1 MNVAGFISEISVRLH
16 ESQVYIYSGDIYM
29 AGSLDIGIVIPS
41 DRYLFGWNPY
51 CSGRYLL
58 GFLSE
63 DRGGGDIYSIET
75 NEWIDSFH
83 KFQLDSFDD
92 FSFLPVIEN
101 GDCVYHVMSS
111 TDRPSIAI
119 TSAPFRGDGYLLT
132 CFKDRSGGRRAS
144 RKRNTEIT
152 FRTLDLNVVWRN
164 SDYQW
169 VLYRPDGDQRF
180 SHIYD
185 LNSLL
190 CIDGGDVIFSLDKS
204 NGKEIWNFSG
214 ENSRIRSNNLIKND
228 LILFMGLS
236 TVYLLNPDNG
246 DVINHIDFEKTH
258 NYLAAEYDGEYIYI
272 FLNDTPQILV
282 YDKTGTR
289 LINRIEIPEPY
300 QFMALDVPHL
310 VDGVLYASL
319 NCATRTYNALMTVT
333 KDELLGKA
341 PLTIEYEKRPDTQV
355 ECVKNPDDSDHYV
368 VTVNSDPGDRADWVF
383 RYAGVAAMDVVA
395 KYGSAP
401 VPSPDLNQD
410 FNGLIK
416 IRIGGLPAEE
426 RTDDFLERLAFQV
439 TKSAVDQH
447 HRAGIHKIRAEC
459 EWI

>member
-1 MNVAGFISEISVRLH
+1 MKLLSYMVGFRVLGVEHHI
-16 ESQVYIYSGDIYM
+16 
-29 AGSLDIGIVIPS
+29 
-41 DRYLFGWNPY
+41 F
-51 CSGRYLL
+51 LL
-58 GFLSE
+58 GFDVHKSIASSLAETIVSGANRE
-63 DRGGGDIYSIET
+63 VGMWNTYYSNEIWLKDADIGKSDIRYAY
-75 NEWIDSFH
+75 
-83 KFQLDSFDD
+83 
-92 FSFLPVIEN
+92 EN
-101 GDCVYHVMSS
+101 GGFLTCDVTPKKYNVNGCIVEYPVSGKEYRLTVGNREMACP
-111 TDRPSIAI
+111 T
-119 TSAPFRGDGYLLT
+119 APFIL
-132 CFKDRSGGRRAS
+132 KDVICVSNFP
-144 RKRNTEIT
+144 KRNEPDVIT
-152 FRTLDLNVVWRN
+152 AYD
-164 SDYQW
+164 
-169 VLYRPDGDQRF
+169 
-180 SHIYD
+180 YD
-185 LNSLL
+185 LNELWSITGDRRYGFYPVRDSRYYRTYDLDDTVL
-190 CIDGGDVIFSLDKS
+190 FTDGDWIVRLDKYT
-204 NGKEIWNFSG
+204 GKEIWCFEP
-214 ENSRIRSNNLIKND
+214 ENAGRYTPFHLVKND

-246 DVINHIDFEKTH
+246 DVINQIDFEKTH

-282 YDKTGTR
+282 YDKTGST

-333 KDELLGKA
+333 RDELLGKA
-341 PLTIEYEKRPDTQV
+341 PLTIEYEKRPDTKV

-368 VTVNSDPGDRADWVF
+368 VTVNSDPGERADWVF

-439 TKSAVDQH
+439 TKSAADQH
-447 HRAGIHKIRAEC
+447 HRAGIHKVRAEC

>member
-1 MNVAGFISEISVRLH
+1 MKLFSYVVGFRVLEAEHHI
-16 ESQVYIYSGDIYM
+16 
-29 AGSLDIGIVIPS
+29 
-41 DRYLFGWNPY
+41 F
-51 CSGRYLL
+51 LL
-58 GFLSE
+58 GFDVHKAASSSLAEAIVSGTNHE
-63 DRGGGDIYSIET
+63 VGMWNTYYSREIWLENT
-75 NEWIDSFH
+75 DNE
-83 KFQLDSFDD
+83 KFE
-92 FSFLPVIEN
+92 VRYTYEN
-101 GDCVYHVMSS
+101 GGFSECDLTPEEYIINGCKIEVLGYGNGDRLTVGSCEMVCPKAPFILKDVICISS
-111 TDRPSIAI
+111 RPSHEGPAVI
-119 TSAPFRGDGYLLT
+119 TAYD
-132 CFKDRSGGRRAS
+132 
-144 RKRNTEIT
+144 
-152 FRTLDLNVVWRN
+152 
-164 SDYQW
+164 
-169 VLYRPDGDQRF
+169 
-180 SHIYD
+180 YD
-185 LNSLL
+185 LNQLWS
-190 CIDGGDVIFSLDKS
+190 ITGDRRYGFYPVRDSRYYRAYEFDESALFTHGRWIVRLDKYT
-204 NGKEIWNFSG
+204 GKEIWCFEP
-214 ENSRIRSNNLIKND
+214 ENAGRYTPYHLVKND

-282 YDKTGTR
+282 YDKTGST

-300 QFMALDVPHL
+300 QFMALEVPHL

-319 NCATRTYNALMTVT
+319 NCATRTYNALMKVT
-333 KDELLGKA
+333 RDELLGKA
-341 PLTIEYEKRPDTQV
+341 PLTIEYEKRPDTKV

-368 VTVNSDPGDRADWVF
+368 VTVISDPGDRADWVF

>member
-1 MNVAGFISEISVRLH
+1 MKLFSYVVGFRVLEADNHI
-16 ESQVYIYSGDIYM
+16 
-29 AGSLDIGIVIPS
+29 
-41 DRYLFGWNPY
+41 F
-51 CSGRYLL
+51 LL
-58 GFLSE
+58 GFDVHKSVASSLEETIVSGANRE
-63 DRGGGDIYSIET
+63 VGMWNTYYSNEIWLKDADIGKSDIRYAY
-75 NEWIDSFH
+75 
-83 KFQLDSFDD
+83 
-92 FSFLPVIEN
+92 EN
-101 GDCVYHVMSS
+101 GGFSARDVAPEKHKINGCTIEVLGSGKGYRLMVGEREM
-111 TDRPSIAI
+111 TCPA
-119 TSAPFRGDGYLLT
+119 APFISHDLICVGNRP
-132 CFKDRSGGRRAS
+132 GRREPKIITGYDHDFNELWSITGDRRYAFYPINDS
-144 RKRNTEIT
+144 RYY
-152 FRTLDLNVVWRN
+152 RT
-164 SDYQW
+164 
-169 VLYRPDGDQRF
+169 
-180 SHIYD
+180 YD
-185 LNSLL
+185 LDDTVLFTN
-190 CIDGGDVIFSLDKS
+190 GDWIVLLDKYTG
-204 NGKEIWNFSG
+204 NEIWCFEP
-214 ENSRIRSNNLIKND
+214 ENAGRYTPYHLVKND

-236 TVYLLNPDNG
+236 TVYLLNPDSG
-246 DVINHIDFEKTH
+246 DVINQIDFENTH

-282 YDKTGTR
+282 YDKTGSS
-289 LINRIEIPEPY
+289 LIYRIEIPEPY

-341 PLTIEYEKRPDTQV
+341 PPTIEYEKRPETKV

-368 VTVNSDPGDRADWVF
+368 VNVNSDPGDRADWVF

>member
-1 MNVAGFISEISVRLH
+1 MKLLSYVVGFRV
-16 ESQVYIYSGDIYM
+16 
-29 AGSLDIGIVIPS
+29 LDADNHI
-41 DRYLFGWNPY
+41 F
-51 CSGRYLL
+51 LL
-58 GFLSE
+58 GFDVHKVGFSSLEEAIVSGVNRKVGMWNTYYSNEVWLENTDNGNFEVRYAYEGGEFYACDLTPEKYNVNGCIVE
-63 DRGGGDIYSIET
+63 DPGSGKEYRLTVGGRE
-75 NEWIDSFH
+75 
-83 KFQLDSFDD
+83 
-92 FSFLPVIEN
+92 
-101 GDCVYHVMSS
+101 
-111 TDRPSIAI
+111 IACP
-119 TSAPFRGDGYLLT
+119 TAPFIL
-132 CFKDRSGGRRAS
+132 KDVICVSNFPK
-144 RKRNTEIT
+144 RKEPDVIT
-152 FRTLDLNVVWRN
+152 AYD
-164 SDYQW
+164 
-169 VLYRPDGDQRF
+169 
-180 SHIYD
+180 YD
-185 LNSLL
+185 LNELWSITGNRWHAFNSVRDSRYYRAYEFDESVLFTH
-190 CIDGGDVIFSLDKS
+190 GRWVVRLDKYT
-204 NGKEIWNFSG
+204 GKEIWCFEP
-214 ENSRIRSNNLIKND
+214 ENAGRYTPYHLVKND

-246 DVINHIDFEKTH
+246 DVINQIDFEKTH

-282 YDKTGTR
+282 YDKTGST

-300 QFMALDVPHL
+300 QFMALEVPHL

-319 NCATRTYNALMTVT
+319 NCATRTYNALMTVM

-355 ECVKNPDDSDHYV
+355 ECVKNLDDSDHYV

-439 TKSAVDQH
+439 TKSAADQH